1 MVEYES
7 MLMDITPINFLLP
20 RNEIYLC
27 FYMSSMSLILIL
39 KFFNRNK
46 LTGNAHKTKS
56 ENYWDK
62 TLGINGYIHNLNINQ
77 ITEAPRSGRLG

>member
-1 MVEYES
+1 MW
-7 MLMDITPINFLLP
+7 
-20 RNEIYLC
+20 
-27 FYMSSMSLILIL
+27 
-39 KFFNRNK
+39 NK

-62 TLGINGYIHNLNINQ
+62 TLGISAYIHNLNINQ